1 MTRGHRIPLA
11 TVKFPAE
18 KAKKAAKTILY
29 VEELDRQA
37 HMASD
42 GIRCAV
48 ARGLTTENPRDP
60 KVWSALQLAL
70 FASIVVARILKPATK
85 GKYQGLTNA
94 LTKEYAEE
102 RGAGLRTL
110 LGIEDSSPLFSVTG
124 VRNAFE
130 HYDERLDEHL
140 VGGVTCVSD
149 WYISDGA
156 ALATPPTSNG
166 QPQAVG
172 LRVFYPAG
180 GLLCFDSKMLDLFAL
195 DIALLDLRNQIAEKR
210 TELAAAIRGRGTFG
224 NHVLVQLTPPEVA
237 AQRQREWR
245 KVRAAALEG
254 LAAIKGEGQS
264 G

>member
-1 MTRGHRIPLA
+1 MPLA
-11 TVKFPAE
+11 TVDFPSEESKEA
-18 KAKKAAKTILY
+18 AKKALY
-29 VEELDRQA
+29 VDELDRQA
-37 HMASD
+37 RMGSD
-42 GIRCAV
+42 GIKLAV
-48 ARGLTTENPRDP
+48 DRGLATEDPRDSE
-60 KVWSALQLAL
+60 VWSALQSAL
-70 FASIVVARILKPATK
+70 FASIVVARTLQPTTK

-94 LTKEYAEE
+94 QTKQYAEA
-102 RGAGLRTL
+102 RGAGLRML

-140 VGGVTCVSD
+140 ANGVTCMSD
-149 WYISDGA
+149 WYISDGT
-156 ALATPPTSNG
+156 ALVTPPRSNG

-180 GLLCFDSKMLDLFAL
+180 GLLYFDSQALDLFAL

-210 TELAAAIRGRGTFG
+210 TELAAAVRGRGTFG
-224 NHVLVQLTPPEVA
+224 SHVLVQLTAPEVA

-245 KVRAAALEG
+245 DVRAAALARLTGTTSE
-254 LAAIKGEGQS
+254 EQS